1 MAANSLTIFRGEDP
15 GEVIWQPR
23 LEFWYAVNAKRGT
36 LPDPLKDADLLDVYD
51 YCHAS
56 VRYFGN
62 GLRHTYD
69 DNVQVVREKLDEK
82 RTRTTWKTPLGEIT
96 QLLHTDEW
104 GLSGHLTE
112 YRIKTPDDFKILQYM
127 LEHEAWYW
135 DQEAYEHDM
144 ARFGD
149 YGVPC
154 FYFRRSPIQG
164 LFIGDAG
171 FERAIYLMYDYPEVI
186 AEFVERATEADNAM
200 YEVLKACPVD
210 ILNFGENIDAFMDP
224 PPIWN
229 EHLLPYYRM
238 RNDELH
244 AAGKYTFIHIDGA
257 MKPLL
262 PYLQDC
268 DWDAIEA
275 ATPVPQGDV
284 TLDEIKQGFGDD
296 IILVD
301 GIPALYFLPSFKEQ
315 DLIDCTKRVVELF
328 HPKLVL
334 GISDEPPPDS
344 DIERVRM
351 VGELVKELV

>member
-1 MAANSLTIFRGEDP
+1 MMMD
-15 GEVIWQPR
+15 
-23 LEFWYAVNAKRGT
+23 
-36 LPDPLKDADLLDVYD
+36 
-51 YCHAS
+51 H
-56 VRYFGN
+56 
-62 GLRHTYD
+62 
-69 DNVQVVREKLDEK
+69 
-82 RTRTTWKTPLGEIT
+82 
-96 QLLHTDEW
+96 
-104 GLSGHLTE
+104 
-112 YRIKTPDDFKILQYM
+112 
-127 LEHEAWYW
+127 
-135 DQEAYEHDM
+135 
-144 ARFGD
+144 
-149 YGVPC
+149 
-154 FYFRRSPIQG
+154 
-164 LFIGDAG
+164 
-171 FERAIYLMYDYPEVI
+171 PEVI
-186 AEFVERATEADNAM
+186 AEYVEHATAADDAM

-262 PYLQDC
+262 PYLRDC

-301 GIPALYFLPSFKEQ
+301 GIPALYFLPSFKEK
-315 DLIDCTKRVVELF
+315 DLIDCTKRVGDLF

-351 VGELVKELV
+351 VGEWVKELV